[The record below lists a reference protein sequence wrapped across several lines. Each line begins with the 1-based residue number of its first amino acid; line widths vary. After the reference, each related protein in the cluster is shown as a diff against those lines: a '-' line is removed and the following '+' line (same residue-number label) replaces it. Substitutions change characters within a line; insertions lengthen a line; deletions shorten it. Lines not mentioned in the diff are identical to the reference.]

1 LSPHR
6 TPDAP
11 TIPEW
16 SGVFNGKNS
25 FSYYPSEPNAG
36 FFTLTGGA
44 DAVNIFVPKGHRLVR
59 LDLEQTDGSNTR
71 NSSDLRVDLLKFL
84 DRAEAI
90 LHDLVKYN
98 SAHKADSG
106 INILFGEGWERRQTK
121 YQMQLTGTVDL
132 RVWVELIIQY
142 LDPVEPGF
150 GGGD

>member
-1 LSPHR
+1 LTHR
-6 TPDAP
+6 QPDAP
-11 TIPEW
+11 TIPGW
-16 SGVFNGKNS
+16 NGVFNGKNM
-25 FSYYPSEPNAG
+25 FSYYPSEVNPG
-36 FFTLTGGA
+36 FFVLTGA
-44 DAVNIFVPKGHRLVR
+44 QDSINIFVPKGHRLVR
-59 LDLEQTDGSNTR
+59 LDLEQTDSGNVR
-71 NSSDLRVDLLKFL
+71 NSTDLRIDFLKFL

-142 LDPVEPGF
+142 LDPVEAGF
-150 GGGD
+150 GND